1 MCFVVCGFLECVL
14 SLSLNRACVNLS
26 CMCVHECVYENG
38 VLSPVGVHGCCA
50 VCVVCDGSVLGA

>member
-1 MCFVVCGFLECVL
+1 MGFLSVS

-26 CMCVHECVYENG
+26 CMCVHECVYEDG